1 MHSFSYGFLF
11 SNQNGLLWFT
21 GCMPVLFLEE
31 LRYNRPTVRTPSSF
45 KCLLRS
51 ELEVFG
57 AASSPGAGLSG
68 LKNHRVSVLEITFLL
83 GACSDCAGLPGLC
96 SHHSC
101 SHCYFKTMSTNT
113 HRWQMEASFSPAV
126 FQVLTE
132 PMEWCSGGRRL
143 GESERLNYKNKL

>member
-1 MHSFSYGFLF
+1 MELNLFLCIFKALKPFVLHLICKFCSAQGFFFHVNFFSLLIKIHSFSYGFLF

-31 LRYNRPTVRTPSSF
+31 LRFNRPTVRIPSSF

-68 LKNHRVSVLEITFLL
+68 LKNHELAFWR
-83 GACSDCAGLPGLC
+83 
-96 SHHSC
+96 SC
-101 SHCYFKTMSTNT
+101 VCWEH
-113 HRWQMEASFSPAV
+113 
-126 FQVLTE
+126 VLTA
-132 PMEWCSGGRRL
+132 L
-143 GESERLNYKNKL
+143 GCLGFALITPVVILTSKK